1 MGALKQPRNY
11 FVFNKES
18 DFQRGW
24 RHNLTCRG
32 AYVQAENCG
41 RSGVFYSRLLD
52 SRSKQTTWH
61 RMTMD
66 SHSLGDAS
74 VRFSFYCSESPTVLW
89 QGAERDLEQ
98 LLRDPALTDD
108 DRASFSAPYLVKT
121 ALNPR
126 DVLLQEITGRYL
138 WFRAELRPQGGE
150 SPVVGRIKIYLPR
163 ETWLQYLPEVY
174 QEDPGGESF
183 TARFL
188 GIFQSLYDDLE
199 ADIRN
204 VARYFDP
211 DVVAGEYLE
220 WLAGWLDVE
229 DSYLWPEDK
238 LRKLVKNGMALYQIR
253 GTRQYVAAMVRLY
266 TGEEPYIVEY
276 SQVEPFLGD
285 VGKTALLQ
293 ELYGD
298 NPYRITL
305 ILSAT
310 ALRSNE
316 EYKALL
322 RIVDNARPAWTE
334 VNLVVLKPYIFL
346 NKYTYLGM
354 NSSLD
359 RYRPL
364 NLDGYSALPFTS
376 LGNGAG
382 REINAEG
389 ADEREES

>member
-1 MGALKQPRNY
+1 MKAPLKY

-18 DFQRGW
+18 DFRRGW
-24 RHNLTCRG
+24 SRNIS
-32 AYVQAENCG
+32 VQGGGIRVHDCAAGE
-41 RSGVFYSRLLD
+41 SGVFYSRLLD
-52 SRSKQTTWH
+52 SREKETVWH

-66 SHSLGDAS
+66 SRSLGAAS
-74 VRFSFYCSESPTVLW
+74 VRFSFYCAESPTVLW
-89 QGAERDLEQ
+89 AGRERDLGE
-98 LLRDPALTDD
+98 LLRDPALTDA
-108 DRASFSAPYLVKT
+108 DRLRFSAPYLAKT
-121 ALNPR
+121 ALDPK
-126 DVLLQEITGRYL
+126 DVLLHELTGRYL
-138 WFRAELRPQGGE
+138 WFRAELRSQGGE
-150 SPVVGRIKIYLPR
+150 SPQVGNLKLYLPK

-174 QEDPGGESF
+174 QADPAGASF
-183 TARFL
+183 TERFL
-188 GIFQSLYDDLE
+188 GIFQSLHGDLD

-211 DVVAGEYLE
+211 DVVEGEYLE
-220 WLAGWLDVE
+220 WLAGWLDIE

-238 LRKLVKNGMALYQIR
+238 LRLLVKNGMRLYQLR
-253 GTRQYVAAMVRLY
+253 GTRRYVSEMVKLY
-266 TGEEPYIVEY
+266 TGQEPYIVEY

-305 ILSAT
+305 ILGASA
-310 ALRSNE
+310 LSSNE
-316 EYKALL
+316 EFKALL
-322 RIVDNARPAWTE
+322 RIIDNARPAWTE

-376 LGNGAG
+376 LG
-382 REINAEG
+382 
-389 ADEREES
+389 D